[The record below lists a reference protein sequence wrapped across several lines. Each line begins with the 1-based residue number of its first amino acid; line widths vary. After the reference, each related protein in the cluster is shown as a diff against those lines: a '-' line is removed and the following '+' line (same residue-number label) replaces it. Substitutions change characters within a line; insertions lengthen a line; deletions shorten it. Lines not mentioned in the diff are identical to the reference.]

1 MVLPD
6 YDSFKKKILRLKRNE
21 LSVMLM
27 ITDAIQNSAE
37 LDFTSE
43 NIELLKKTCESLLY
57 VIHRFENTDDVLSV
71 HFIDG
76 YKEKDGHIF
85 IYPNMD
91 LHQLWVRFL
100 EDKKEQERKLL
111 ELEEE
116 ERQQQVELEVRA

>member
-1 MVLPD
+1 MILPD
-6 YDSFKKKILRLKRNE
+6 YNSFKKKILRLKRNE

-27 ITDAIQNSAE
+27 ITDAIQNGAE

-57 VIHRFENTDDVLSV
+57 VIHRFESIDDVLSV

-76 YKEKDGHIF
+76 YKEQDGRIY

-91 LHQLWVRFL
+91 LHQLWVRYL
-100 EDKKEQERKLL
+100 EDKKEQERKLR

-116 ERQQQVELEVRA
+116 ERQQQAELEVKA

>member
-6 YDSFKKKILRLKRNE
+6 YDSFKKKILRLRRNE

-76 YKEKDGHIF
+76 YKEQDGHIF

>member
-1 MVLPD
+1 MVLLD
-6 YDSFKKKILRLKRNE
+6 YDSFKKKILRLRKNE

-27 ITDAIQNSAE
+27 ITDAIQNRAE

-57 VIHRFENTDDVLSV
+57 VIHRFENTNDVLSV

-76 YKEKDGHIF
+76 YKEQDGHIF

-100 EDKKEQERKLL
+100 EDKKEQEDKLL
-111 ELEEE
+111 ELEQE
-116 ERQQQVELEVRA
+116 ERQQQVELKG